1 MYTLILFILTKNLKH
16 SKLQGNNLV
25 LVMIDVFHNISF
37 NKNYGLWCSEKNVNF
52 KFHLLQLW
60 LCKISMKI
68 VWQNNTWWKIS
79 RVVDGYFLFSKFSVS
94 IVLL

>member
-37 NKNYGLWCSEKNVNF
+37 NKNYGL
-52 KFHLLQLW
+52 
-60 LCKISMKI
+60 
-68 VWQNNTWWKIS
+68 
-79 RVVDGYFLFSKFSVS
+79 
-94 IVLL
+94 